1 MAAIEKRPQVK
12 ELDAAAQVSFR
23 WLLPLALRIAG
34 LPSRDRH
41 DMLAKARICEID
53 PDMAEVS
60 EGIALSIAADFV
72 RLSALS
78 AL

>member
-1 MAAIEKRPQVK
+1 MPRRRCRSVGFCHWP
-12 ELDAAAQVSFR
+12 S
-23 WLLPLALRIAG
+23 G

>member
-1 MAAIEKRPQVK
+1 
-12 ELDAAAQVSFR
+12 
-23 WLLPLALRIAG
+23 
-34 LPSRDRH
+34 
-41 DMLAKARICEID
+41 MLAKARICEID

-72 RLSALS
+72 RLSAPS